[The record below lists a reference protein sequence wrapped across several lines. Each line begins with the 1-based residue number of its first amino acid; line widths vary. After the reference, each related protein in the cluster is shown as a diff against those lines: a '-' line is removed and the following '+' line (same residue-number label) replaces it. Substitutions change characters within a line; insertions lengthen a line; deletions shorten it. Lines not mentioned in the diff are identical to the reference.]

1 LLTSSLPA
9 LAQAPQDP
17 VPGGWDLVVTL
28 EPYSGYF
35 PEGVVL
41 DVRFENL
48 GNDPAPMLLLDFT
61 LAVGGQVFGPEDID
75 GFARLSE
82 GDWVEFSGLPELGPL
97 APGEVRFL
105 ELGLN
110 LPDEAMALLQD
121 PETRPITVRLDATQ
135 RADPRPSVVPP
146 PSDVDL
152 SNNTVFANLGPVP
165 TANGHVDR
173 PEPVLMPP
181 DNGDDDLPDLL
192 PWPPP
197 EASARLVL
205 DPARLRAELDRGP
218 EGRTLGHLG
227 DLIEAAL
234 IEDGHRDIGYL
245 GVPGD
250 GFALLTGLEQVD
262 EDAAPLTTGRFSDII
277 MVDPSAAE
285 SPGAWLQEFIAA
297 LLFAPEGHFRVLAFI
312 VTDVPVSEDPNLQ
325 IDPDILGDWEAR
337 SVSSLPPSLR
347 DIPYGSA
354 HDVTVLVYEF
364 VKETDDGPATLATQH
379 SVQTHLRSSRLNR
392 FLPGQ

>member
-1 LLTSSLPA
+1 MA
-9 LAQAPQDP
+9 
-17 VPGGWDLVVTL
+17 VTL

-41 DVRFENL
+41 DVRLENL
-48 GNDPAPMLLLDFT
+48 GTEPAPRLLLDFS
-61 LAVGGQVFGPEDID
+61 LDVGGRVFGPEDID
-75 GFARLSE
+75 GFVLLPD
-82 GDWVEFSGLPELGPL
+82 GDWVELSGLPELEPL
-97 APGEVRFL
+97 AAGEVRFL
-105 ELGLN
+105 ELGLS
-110 LPDEAMALLQD
+110 LPDEAMALLEN
-121 PETRPITVRLDATQ
+121 PETRRMTVRLDAT
-135 RADPRPSVVPP
+135 PPSSPAPTFFPP
-146 PSDVDL
+146 PSDLDL
-152 SNNTVFANLGPVP
+152 SNNTVVANLGPVP
-165 TANGHVDR
+165 TANGGVDR
-173 PEPVLMPP
+173 PEPVPAPP
-181 DNGDDDLPDLL
+181 DNRDEDLPDLL

-205 DPARLRAELDRGP
+205 DPARIRAELDRGP

-227 DLIEAAL
+227 DLIESAL

-262 EDAAPLTTGRFSDII
+262 EDAVPLTTGRFSDII
-277 MVDPSAAE
+277 MVDPSGAD

-297 LLFAPEGHFRVLAFI
+297 LLFAPEGHFRVLVFI
-312 VTDVPVSEDPNLQ
+312 VTDVPVSEDPTVE

-337 SVSSLPPSLR
+337 SVSSLPPGLR
-347 DIPYGSA
+347 DIAYGSA

-364 VKETDDGPATLATQH
+364 IKETDDGPATLATQH
-379 SVQTHLRSSRLNR
+379 SVQTHLRTSRLNR